1 MQRIDERPL
10 VKAEKPE
17 LVLLDTPELNAE
29 TPAHLLDDDITPTA
43 RLFTRNTG
51 AMPALS
57 PAEMAGWTLSIDGCV
72 RTPHAWTIAELQR
85 EFETVSETAVI
96 ECAGNGRAFFP
107 QPAGTVLWR
116 HGAVGCVRWTGVR
129 LGDLLRQCNLL
140 PQAVY
145 TGHHSPDL
153 YLDGSGPAISR
164 GLPIDKALAP
174 ETLVAFA
181 LNGEPLPLLHGGP
194 LRLVAPGY
202 PGASFQKWL
211 TRVDVRDREHDGE
224 RMMDGHYRMP
234 RAPLRPGEPFDHA
247 QFEIITDMPVKS
259 LITAP
264 QDGFCAMANEPLHI
278 RGHAWSGHTPV
289 ETVELSFDGGGSWRA
304 AAHGPAPG
312 RFARRRFSFTLAAAA
327 RSHRDRRARHRPGR
341 PRATVAKRAVESAR
355 LFEQHVPS
363 GAGDNRIA
371 GSLPS
376 FRCAPKGAIPES
388 ITPVF
393 PLQLRQGLWIPAL
406 APARPE

>member
-1 MQRIDERPL
+1 MFTMQRIDERSL

-43 RLFTRNTG
+43 RLFARNTG
-51 AMPALS
+51 AMPALG
-57 PAEMAGWTLSIDGCV
+57 PAEIAGWTLTIDGCV
-72 RTPHAWTIAELQR
+72 RTPRAWTIAELKR

-129 LGDLLRQCNLL
+129 LGDLLRQCELL

-145 TGHHSPDL
+145 TGHHSPDV

-181 LNGEPLPLLHGGP
+181 LNGEPLPVLHGGP

-234 RAPLRPGEPFDHA
+234 RAPLRHGEPFDHA

-264 QDGFCAMANEPLHI
+264 PERIFRHGE
-278 RGHAWSGHTPV
+278 
-289 ETVELSFDGGGSWRA
+289 RA
-304 AAHGPAPG
+304 AADSRPRLERAHPG
-312 RFARRRFSFTLAAAA
+312 RDGRAVIRRRRIVACGESRARTGPLRLAAIFVHARRAAAAA
-327 RSHRDRRARHRPGR
+327 RSRSSRAPPTRTAARNHWKACRGI
-341 PRATVAKRAVESAR
+341 RA
-355 LFEQHVPS
+355 
-363 GAGDNRIA
+363 
-371 GSLPS
+371 
-376 FRCAPKGAIPES
+376 AI
-388 ITPVF
+388 
-393 PLQLRQGLWIPAL
+393 
-406 APARPE
+406 